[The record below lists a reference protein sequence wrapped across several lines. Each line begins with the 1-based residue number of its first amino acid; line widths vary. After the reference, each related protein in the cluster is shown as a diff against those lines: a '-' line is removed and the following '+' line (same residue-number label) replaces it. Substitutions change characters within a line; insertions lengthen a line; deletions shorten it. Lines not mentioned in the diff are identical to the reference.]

1 MIPSYFL
8 GLDIAKQK
16 VRAALRGADE
26 RFLCERS
33 LPVTAAGLRELLA
46 LLGHH
51 VPQPERVLVVL
62 EATGVLHLHWAAAL
76 TRAGYTVLVLNPLM
90 ARRLHTVKNSIRDNK
105 TDPVDARALCAIGA
119 LHGQELRTKYR
130 FTPHPEQL
138 ALQRLHTVRKALR
151 SALTNLK
158 KTYGSLLEL
167 SFPEL
172 DRLLEIDGAGI
183 RALLAEA
190 PTPQAIARKRLGT
203 LRKDWRLRGKAAEL
217 HALAADSIA
226 DRDLAEANAPALQ
239 AMLQSL
245 AAVEAQ
251 LQTVDQQ
258 IDRLTTQSIDPKHQE
273 LIQTIPGFGP
283 IIGARVL
290 AYLPAELLAS
300 GSRRTAAI
308 RLQAF
313 MGNDPRL
320 QQSGQWVGQVKMS
333 KRGVEPL
340 RTAFFQAA
348 FSASQHDPELQAFY
362 LRKRAEGKKH
372 EVALSHLMRILTR
385 RLVAVLR
392 SQQPYTSKEVVL
404 QNAA

>member
-1 MIPSYFL
+1 MSQNRKYAPPC
-8 GLDIAKQK
+8 A
-16 VRAALRGADE
+16 VRASGFSASVRCPS
-26 RFLCERS
+26 R
-33 LPVTAAGLRELLA
+33 PAGLGELRA

-51 VPQPERVLVVL
+51 VPQPDRVLVVL
-62 EATGVLHLHWAAAL
+62 EATGVLHLHWAAGL

-90 ARRLHTVKNSIRDNK
+90 ARRLHTVKNAIRDNK

-119 LHGQELRTKYR
+119 AHGEELRDKYR

-138 ALQRLHTVRKALR
+138 AMQRLHTVRKALR

-158 KTYGSLLEL
+158 KTYGSLLEP

-203 LRKDWRLRGKAAEL
+203 LQKEWRLRGKAAEL
-217 HALAADSIA
+217 HALAADSMA
-226 DRDLAEANAPALQ
+226 DPDLAQANAPALQ
-239 AMLQSL
+239 AILQSL
-245 AAVEAQ
+245 VAVEAQ
-251 LQTVDQQ
+251 LHAIDQQ
-258 IDRLTTQSIDPKHQE
+258 IDRRTTQSIDPKHQE

-320 QQSGQWVGQVKMS
+320 QQSGQWVGHVKMS

-348 FSASQHDPELQAFY
+348 FNASQHDPELKTFY

-372 EVALSHLMRILTR
+372 QVALSHLMRILTR

-392 SQQPYTSKEVVL
+392 SQQPYKPQEVL
-404 QNAA
+404 LKDAA

>member
-1 MIPSYFL
+1 MKATYFL
-8 GLDIAKQK
+8 GLDVAKHK
-16 VRAALRGADE
+16 VRAALRGPGGRLHFEQD
-26 RFLCERS
+26 
-33 LPVTAAGLRELLA
+33 LPVNAAGRCELLA
-46 LLGHH
+46 LLRQHL
-51 VPQPERVLVVL
+51 PEATLLLALL

-76 TRAGYTVLVLNPLM
+76 TRAGYPVVVLNPLM
-90 ARRLHTVKNSIRDNK
+90 ARRLYTVKNSIRDNK
-105 TDPVDARALCAIGA
+105 SDPVDARGLCAIGA
-119 LHGQELRTKYR
+119 LHGEELLEKYR
-130 FTPHPEQL
+130 FLLRPAQL

-151 SALTNLK
+151 HALTNLK

-172 DRLLEIDGAGI
+172 DRLLEIDGVGM

-203 LRKDWRLRGKAAEL
+203 LQKDWRLRGKAAEL
-217 HALAADSIA
+217 HALAADSMA
-226 DRDLAEANAPALQ
+226 DPDLAQANAPALQ
-239 AMLQSL
+239 AILQSL

-251 LQTVDQQ
+251 LHTVDQQ
-258 IDRLTTQSIDPKHQE
+258 IDP
-273 LIQTIPGFGP
+273 
-283 IIGARVL
+283 
-290 AYLPAELLAS
+290 
-300 GSRRTAAI
+300 
-308 RLQAF
+308 
-313 MGNDPRL
+313 GNDPRR
-320 QQSGQWVGQVKMS
+320 QQSGQWEGHVKMS

-348 FSASQHDPELQAFY
+348 FNASQHNPELKTFY

-392 SQQPYTSKEVVL
+392 SEQPYSPKEVLL